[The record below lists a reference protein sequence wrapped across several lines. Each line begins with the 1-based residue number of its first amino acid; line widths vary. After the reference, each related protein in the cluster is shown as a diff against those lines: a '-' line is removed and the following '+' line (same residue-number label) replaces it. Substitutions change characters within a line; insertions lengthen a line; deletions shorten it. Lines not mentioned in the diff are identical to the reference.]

1 MQEDTYSGYTIP
13 AGSMIVPN
21 VWYVFSSSS
30 CHDQII
36 FLSTFVLRQIMRDE
50 RYYPDPEKF
59 MPERHL
65 EVEQGLRPYDPAADP
80 VKAVFGFGR
89 R

>member
-1 MQEDTYSGYTIP
+1 
-13 AGSMIVPN
+13 
-21 VWYVFSSSS
+21 
-30 CHDQII
+30 
-36 FLSTFVLRQIMRDE
+36 MRDE

-89 R
+89 RYVFSAIKVVTASANRARRLASVRADSSQMILFG